1 MSFLLTATLFV
12 CSRVLEWIM
21 DRCNGPKS
29 TVPTIETP
37 IGYVPDAAKGGINIS
52 GLNLAPEVVT
62 SLFTIDPA
70 AWKKEMAM

>member
-29 TVPTIETP
+29 TMATKETP
-37 IGYVPDAAKGGINIS
+37 IGYVPDPTGKGINVE
-52 GLNLAPEVVT
+52 GLNLSSETVT

-70 AWKKEMAM
+70 AWMKEMEM